1 MNTILLEIV
10 FFDKTNDYLLHIIFP
25 SFMQFF
31 YFITILSVVSR
42 VPWLTTMSVNQV
54 FRDPAVYTFC
64 HSTQEKKEESI
75 TEKNCK

>member
-10 FFDKTNDYLLHIIFP
+10 FFDKTNDYLRNLIFP

-42 VPWLTTMSVNQV
+42 VP
-54 FRDPAVYTFC
+54 
-64 HSTQEKKEESI
+64 
-75 TEKNCK
+75 